1 MKNTGNGMMAL
12 PGTYTVELSM
22 FHNGEET
29 PLAGPVAFNAKVL
42 ENTTLPAENREEMAA
57 FYDKV
62 TDLWRVVND
71 LEKYH
76 EELDTKTAYIRQA
89 LQQSNEATVDMK
101 NEAADIKKALDDVD
115 FLFVGTPAEASLE
128 EVPPEPV
135 PLSQRLWAILS
146 GAWQSTSAP
155 TATQKE
161 NYEILTDTL
170 PQVLEKL
177 ENISTRLEKLDDEL
191 DQLKAPYT
199 PGRKP
204 KL

>member
-1 MKNTGNGMMAL
+1 L
-12 PGTYTVELSM
+12 PGTYTVELSI

-29 PLAGPVAFNAKVL
+29 PLAGPVSFNAKVL

-62 TDLWRVVND
+62 TDLWRTVND
-71 LEKYH
+71 IEKYH

-89 LQQSNEATVDMK
+89 LQQSNNATVEMK
-101 NEAADIKKALDDVD
+101 NEAADIKNALDDID
-115 FLFVGTPAEASLE
+115 FLFVGTPAKASQE

-135 PLSQRLWAILS
+135 PLSQRLWAVLS
-146 GAWQSTSAP
+146 GAWQSTSTP
-155 TATQKE
+155 TATQKD
-161 NYEILTDTL
+161 NYKILTEEL
-170 PQVLEKL
+170 PQILDKL
-177 ENISTRLEKLDDEL
+177 KAISVQLEKLDNEL

-199 PGRKP
+199 PGRTP